1 MNTSAARRRRA
12 YASAAAPSGATGA
25 IRSPAATAAS
35 EMYGGAPLPDPPP
48 RLPDLGLRLTHIA
61 PVVGLVHLT
70 GLRGERLQVQTI
82 VGLDRDLQRL
92 THRGRPVVLLDRPPG
107 ALGGGDVRAAL
118 EVVARDVHL
127 VARETVAQID
137 HALQRVVRV
146 LALGELLDHG
156 LEGGERL
163 ARRAG
168 RALREVGAEQMLDH
182 VRRAL
187 EVHQSLDVP
196 GVVHARVGGILADEG
211 LGGGGLGLAFP
222 GAVICV
228 DEIEP
233 RLARFVRERKARRQL
248 LVDLDGGVEVVRL
261 QILVG
266 FLVERVGSRL
276 LLLALLVRTAP
287 GNGEQDDTQGGDA
300 AAYRTGQEHL
310 ERAFLWLRAA

>member
-25 IRSPAATAAS
+25 IRSPAATAAN
-35 EMYGGAPLPDPPP
+35 EGCGGAPLPDPPP
-48 RLPDLGLRLTHIA
+48 RLLDLGLRLTHVA
-61 PVVGLVHLT
+61 PVVGLVHLA
-70 GLRGERLQVQTI
+70 GLCGEWLQVQPI
-82 VGLDRDLQRL
+82 VGLDHDLQRL
-92 THRGRPVVLLDRPPG
+92 THRGRPVVLLDRPLG
-107 ALGGGDVRAAL
+107 ALGGGDVRAA
-118 EVVARDVHL
+118 
-127 VARETVAQID
+127 
-137 HALQRVVRV
+137 
-146 LALGELLDHG
+146 

-196 GVVHARVGGILADEG
+196 GVVHARMGGILADEG
-211 LGGGGLGLAFP
+211 LGRVGRGLAFP

-233 RLARFVRERKARRQL
+233 RLARLVGERKARRQL
-248 LVDLDGGVEVVRL
+248 LVRLDGGVEVVR
-261 QILVG
+261 IEAVPG
-266 FLVERVGSRL
+266 ALVEHVGGL
-276 LLLALLVRTAP
+276 LLLIALAVRAAA
-287 GNGEQDDTQGGDA
+287 GDGEYDDTQGDHA

-310 ERAFLWLRAA
+310 EGAFLWLRAA

>member
-1 MNTSAARRRRA
+1 M
-12 YASAAAPSGATGA
+12 
-25 IRSPAATAAS
+25 
-35 EMYGGAPLPDPPP
+35 D
-48 RLPDLGLRLTHIA
+48 H
-61 PVVGLVHLT
+61 
-70 GLRGERLQVQTI
+70 
-82 VGLDRDLQRL
+82 DLQRL
-92 THRGRPVVLLDRPPG
+92 THRGRPVVLLDGPLG

-127 VARETVAQID
+127 VAREAVAQID

-146 LALGELLDHG
+146 LALGVLLDHG

-168 RALREVGAEQMLDH
+168 RALREVGAEQVLDH
-182 VRRAL
+182 VRSAL

-196 GVVHARVGGILADEG
+196 GVVHARMGGILADEG
-211 LGGGGLGLAFP
+211 LGGVGRGLAFP

-233 RLARFVRERKARRQL
+233 RLARLVGERKARRQL
-248 LVDLDGGVEVVRL
+248 LVGLDGGVEVVR
-261 QILVG
+261 IEAVPG
-266 FLVERVGSRL
+266 ALVEHVGGL
-276 LLLALLVRTAP
+276 LLLIALAVRAAA
-287 GNGEQDDTQGGDA
+287 GDGEYDDTQGDHA